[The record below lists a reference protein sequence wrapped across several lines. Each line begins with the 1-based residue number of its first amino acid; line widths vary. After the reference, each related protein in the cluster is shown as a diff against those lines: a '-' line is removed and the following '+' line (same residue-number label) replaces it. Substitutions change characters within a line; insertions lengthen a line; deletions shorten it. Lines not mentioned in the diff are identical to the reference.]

1 MKIELHSQ
9 YTSRSLEFDRIT
21 DVIKGWNLFL
31 FIKRSILSFII
42 VNEPNQNTKS
52 PQQGKESPNQKYI
65 KRNMFNIAGQSM
77 SYSVDIT
84 LNTRD
89 EESMEIGNMCMDI
102 SKDMVKTRT
111 YRTREQKRMH
121 DRSIITLN
129 YQIRKP
135 T

>member
-1 MKIELHSQ
+1 
-9 YTSRSLEFDRIT
+9 
-21 DVIKGWNLFL
+21 
-31 FIKRSILSFII
+31 
-42 VNEPNQNTKS
+42 
-52 PQQGKESPNQKYI
+52 
-65 KRNMFNIAGQSM
+65 M